1 MTWVRALR
9 ASELS
14 DTSARRVVHDGR
26 AICVGL
32 ANGVPHA
39 IDDACP
45 HRETALSGGIVGG
58 GVVTCPG
65 HFRRFDLRT
74 GRCLGEPLEQVRSY
88 ECAVVDG
95 WVQINIG
102 PQAPARSLR
111 EILIAHARAGK
122 DAGQP
127 GTQAPAS
134 R

>member
-1 MTWVRALR
+1 
-9 ASELS
+9 
-14 DTSARRVVHDGR
+14 
-26 AICVGL
+26 VGL
-32 ANGVPHA
+32 ADGAPHA
-39 IDDACP
+39 IDDACR
-45 HRETALSGGIVGG
+45 HREAALSGGIVCG

-74 GRCLGEPLEQVRSY
+74 GQCLGEPLGHVRSY

-111 EILIAHARAGK
+111 EILIAHARAGN
-122 DAGQP
+122 DTSQP
-127 GTQAPAS
+127 CTQAPAS